1 MDGWM
6 GCSRVGLEVSS
17 MVDLEISW
25 STVGQDISRSPVGF
39 VISWSRVGRAAAQKS
54 GCHGLAPAQIPSTH
68 SVPRGTARR
77 CARCCPQEAPRG
89 LPRDPRN
96 RSIEMPR
103 HRAARDL
110 QEAPESSRVPPRSPN
125 EASRQPQVAPK
136 KPQEAPR
143 GLPRDPRNR
152 PRARCRGILIP
163 EASRSRGGRGGRG
176 VGGGGESS
184 LNHLRPE
191 GWWDSL

>member
-68 SVPRGTARR
+68 SV
-77 CARCCPQEAPRG
+77 
-89 LPRDPRN
+89 
-96 RSIEMPR
+96 
-103 HRAARDL
+103 
-110 QEAPESSRVPPRSPN
+110 SRVPPRSPN

-136 KPQEAPR
+136 
-143 GLPRDPRNR
+143 LPPRNPKR
-152 PRARCRGILIP
+152 PPEGSQEIP
-163 EASRSRGGRGGRG
+163 EIAPERDAAAS
-176 VGGGGESS
+176 
-184 LNHLRPE
+184 
-191 GWWDSL
+191 